1 MRTISVTVMVIT
13 SEVPFWRLL
22 GFSYVQSSFS
32 IITRHIENGIWKI
45 LYSWRSKILQ
55 TWINILAN
63 YFIKYHEI
71 KMGEDTLGIIS
82 CTKMQASSLMNI
94 VQGHFTYYCIF
105 LCLSNKPSFQ
115 IQPSLDWINFHHNL
129 LSFTFEYYVY
139 LGVRPVS
146 LHFFKKASKVLK
158 RLKLL
163 FCLFVFLKVY
173 SCKTFFLFFPWNIRS
188 ANDKNYSWY

>member
-1 MRTISVTVMVIT
+1 MKTISVTVMVIT
-13 SEVPFWRLL
+13 SEAPFWRLL

-32 IITRHIENGIWKI
+32 TITRHIENGKI
-45 LYSWRSKILQ
+45 FYSWRSKILQ
-55 TWINILAN
+55 TWINILTN
-63 YFIKYHEI
+63 SFIKYHEI

-94 VQGHFTYYCIF
+94 VQGHFTYCCIF

-129 LSFTFEYYVY
+129 LSFTFEYSVF

-146 LHFFKKASKVLK
+146 LHFFTRTSKVFK

-163 FCLFVFLKVY
+163 FCLFVFLKVC
-173 SCKTFFLFFPWNIRS
+173 SCKTFFLFFPWNIR
-188 ANDKNYSWY
+188 AVNDKNYSWC

>member
-13 SEVPFWRLL
+13 SEVPFWKLL

-32 IITRHIENGIWKI
+32 TITRHIENGIWKI
-45 LYSWRSKILQ
+45 LYSLRSKILQ
-55 TWINILAN
+55 TWINIPTN

-71 KMGEDTLGIIS
+71 KIGEDTLGIIS
-82 CTKMQASSLMNI
+82 CTKIQACSLMNI
-94 VQGHFTYYCIF
+94 VQRHFAYYCIL
-105 LCLSNKPSFQ
+105 LCLSCKPSFQ

-129 LSFTFEYYVY
+129 LSFTFEYSVY

-146 LHFFKKASKVLK
+146 LHFFTKTSKVLK

-163 FCLFVFLKVY
+163 FWLFVFLKVY